1 MEGILFVL
9 LGVVVGGAAGARIQ
23 GFDAWRGAV
32 VAMFGATLVL
42 LLGILFAIDNWLL
55 KILIFVVGVGVLG
68 GALKL
73 PGRALSSVVLGSVL
87 FAGAVIGLADS
98 L

>member
-42 LLGILFAIDNWLL
+42 FLGILFAIDNWLL
-55 KILIFVVGVGVLG
+55 NILIFVVGVGVLG

-87 FAGAVIGLADS
+87 FGAAIVGLADS

>member
-1 MEGILFVL
+1 MEGLLFVL

-32 VAMFGATLVL
+32 VTAFGTILAAI
-42 LLGILFAIDNWLL
+42 LGLLFAIDNWLL
-55 KILIFVVGVGVLG
+55 NTLIFVVSVGVLG

-87 FAGAVIGLADS
+87 FGAVVVAIADS

>member
-1 MEGILFVL
+1 MEGLLFVL

-32 VAMFGATLVL
+32 VAMFGVVL
-42 LLGILFAIDNWLL
+42 AAVLSLLFAIDNWLL
-55 KILIFVVGVGVLG
+55 NTLIFVVSVGVLG

-87 FAGAVIGLADS
+87 FGAVVVGIADS

>member
-1 MEGILFVL
+1 MEGLLFVL

-32 VAMFGATLVL
+32 VAVFGAALVL
-42 LLGILFAIDNWLL
+42 IFGLLFAIDNWLL
-55 KILIFVVGVGVLG
+55 NILIFVVSVGVLG

-87 FAGAVIGLADS
+87 FGAIVVALGNS

>member
-1 MEGILFVL
+1 MEGLLFVM

-32 VAMFGATLVL
+32 VALFGSVLVAVL
-42 LLGILFAIDNWLL
+42 SLLFAIENLL
-55 KILIFVVGVGVLG
+55 LNILIFVVGVGVLG

-73 PGRALSSVVLGSVL
+73 PGRALSSVVLGAAL
-87 FAGAVIGLADS
+87 FGAVVVALGDS
-98 L
+98 F

>member
-1 MEGILFVL
+1 MEGLLFVL

-23 GFDAWRGAV
+23 GFDAWRGAAV
-32 VAMFGATLVL
+32 SMFGALLVL
-42 LLGILFAIDNWLL
+42 ILGVFFAIDNWLL
-55 KILIFVVGVGVLG
+55 NILIFVVGVGVLG

-87 FAGAVIGLADS
+87 FGLAVVGVADA

>member
-32 VAMFGATLVL
+32 AAMFGAALVL
-42 LLGILFAIDNWLL
+42 ILGLAFAIDNWLL
-55 KILIFVVGVGVLG
+55 NILIFVVGVGVLG
-68 GALKL
+68 GAFKL
-73 PGRALSSVVLGSVL
+73 PGRALSSVVLGAVL
-87 FAGAVIGLADS
+87 FGVAVVGLADS

>member
-1 MEGILFVL
+1 MEGLLFVF

-32 VAMFGATLVL
+32 VATFAAILVMIVSL
-42 LLGILFAIDNWLL
+42 LFAIENWLL
-55 KILIFVVGVGVLG
+55 NILIFIVAVGVLG

-87 FAGAVIGLADS
+87 FASVVIAIADS